1 MLDLDISVL
10 FISLLIGA
18 LVMVLNRLYF
28 RPVGEIIR
36 RREDKVVKDSQKL
49 ESLTSNIEEKTQ
61 TIEKALADAKRESV
75 HLKEELIKKG
85 ETVRDQILD
94 EAREKSKQLLDLK
107 MDELERQVRAA
118 EKKLLAEVGNFS
130 KKIKDTIR

>member
-1 MLDLDISVL
+1 MLDLDISVV
-10 FISLLIGA
+10 FISLLLWV
-18 LVMVLNRLYF
+18 LVVVLNRLYF

-36 RREDKVVKDSQKL
+36 RREEKVVKDSQEL

-85 ETVRDQILD
+85 ETVRDQVLD
-94 EAREKSKQLLDLK
+94 EAREKSKELLDLK
-107 MDELERQVRAA
+107 TNELERQIRDA
-118 EKKLLAEVGNFS
+118 EKKLLADVGGFS
-130 KKIKDTIR
+130 KKIKDTIL